1 MLKTVIYAR
10 YSSDKQNEQS
20 IEGQIHECE
29 QFAKTHD
36 MVIIKHYIDRALSG
50 KTDDRPS
57 FLQMI
62 KDSSSGLFDAIL
74 VYKTDRF
81 ARNRYDS
88 AVYKAKLKK
97 NGIKIFYAKENIPD
111 GPEGIIL
118 ESMLEGFAE
127 YYSAELSQKVKRGI
141 KENIR
146 KGLSFGGACPF
157 GYKIVNKKYVIDD
170 EQAPYVKKIFED
182 YAKGRRA
189 IDIFNE
195 LNTLPN
201 YAGKGRK
208 WNRSSLNRMLTNKK
222 YIGIYELEDVCVK
235 DAIPPIIDEALFNKV
250 QSRILFNRRHTTRA
264 KVNYLLSGK
273 LFCGLCEHS
282 MTGKTGTSK
291 TKVKYHYYVCSNRH
305 CKQKKYRKELLED
318 IIIQYTVKDIL
329 NPKHFKM
336 IAKKCLEI
344 QQADNKINDILL
356 MLKKQLTA
364 TKTKINN
371 IMNAIEAGIITTST
385 KDRLEQLE
393 QEKYKL
399 ELEISTQQLNSNR
412 LLSEKQ
418 IIYMLNVFYNKRV
431 DVSFYNQI
439 IDCFIYK
446 IYIYSD
452 KICIV
457 YNLNN
462 SDKDVTYSDINE
474 LYKSSH
480 LNSCGSPLGEE
491 NVKALRD
498 NLGWEEQEAFVI
510 PQDVYDNFAQKAKKG
525 QEVEDNWNKLFKAYC
540 EKYPEKKALWDK
552 YFAVIDDEKLLNCDE
567 FWSYEDKPQATRSL
581 SGNMI
586 NRLAKIM
593 PNFWGGSADLGPS
606 NKTVIKDGG
615 SFSKNNYLG
624 RNIHYGVREFAMAAI
639 ANGIT
644 LYGGTKTFVGTFFVF
659 SDYLKP
665 MARLAALMKIP
676 VTYVLT
682 HDSIGVGED
691 GPTHEP
697 IEQLAML
704 RAMPNINVFRPADAT
719 ETAAAWYS
727 AITSKNT
734 PTVLALS
741 RQNLPQIEGSSKE
754 ALKGGYIIAESIKAK
769 PDAIIIASGSEV
781 SLAVDAKKE
790 LMEKG
795 FDIRVVS
802 MPCMDIFEQQSDE
815 YKEKILPQTVEKR
828 LVVEAGSSIC
838 WGKYLGFKG
847 KSVTIDTFGASAP
860 ANVLFKKYGFTVE
873 NVVNKAL
880 SMLK

>member
-1 MLKTVIYAR
+1 MNIEQKSVNAIRVLAADTVQKANSGHPGMPLGSAAMAYELWANHLTHNPKNPKWVNRDRFILSAGHASR
-10 YSSDKQNEQS
+10 LLYSLLHLFGYGLTIEDMKNFRQDNSLTPGHPEYGHTVGVEATTGPLGAGMGMAVGMAMAQAHMAATFNTEDYNIIDHYTFVLGGDGCMEEGISSEAFSLAGTLGLSKLIVLYDSNNIT
-20 IEGQIHECE
+20 IEGNTDLAFTEDVNKRMEAFGFQTLTVEDGNNLEEISKAIEL
-29 QFAKTHD
+29 AK
-36 MVIIKHYIDRALSG
+36 AE
-50 KTDDRPS
+50 KTKPS
-57 FLQMI
+57 FI
-62 KDSSSGLFDAIL
+62 
-74 VYKTDRF
+74 
-81 ARNRYDS
+81 
-88 AVYKAKLKK
+88 
-97 NGIKIFYAKENIPD
+97 
-111 GPEGIIL
+111 
-118 ESMLEGFAE
+118 
-127 YYSAELSQKVKRGI
+127 
-141 KENIR
+141 
-146 KGLSFGGACPF
+146 
-157 GYKIVNKKYVIDD
+157 
-170 EQAPYVKKIFED
+170 
-182 YAKGRRA
+182 
-189 IDIFNE
+189 
-195 LNTLPN
+195 
-201 YAGKGRK
+201 
-208 WNRSSLNRMLTNKK
+208 
-222 YIGIYELEDVCVK
+222 
-235 DAIPPIIDEALFNKV
+235 
-250 QSRILFNRRHTTRA
+250 
-264 KVNYLLSGK
+264 
-273 LFCGLCEHS
+273 
-282 MTGKTGTSK
+282 
-291 TKVKYHYYVCSNRH
+291 
-305 CKQKKYRKELLED
+305 
-318 IIIQYTVKDIL
+318 TV
-329 NPKHFKM
+329 
-336 IAKKCLEI
+336 
-344 QQADNKINDILL
+344 
-356 MLKKQLTA
+356 
-364 TKTKINN
+364 KTKI
-371 IMNAIEAGIITTST
+371 AFGCPAKEG
-385 KDRLEQLE
+385 
-393 QEKYKL
+393 
-399 ELEISTQQLNSNR
+399 
-412 LLSEKQ
+412 SE
-418 IIYMLNVFYNKRV
+418 
-431 DVSFYNQI
+431 
-439 IDCFIYK
+439 
-446 IYIYSD
+446 
-452 KICIV
+452 
-457 YNLNN
+457 
-462 SDKDVTYSDINE
+462 
-474 LYKSSH
+474 SSH
-480 LNSCGSPLGEE
+480 GSPLGEE

-525 QEVEDNWNKLFKAYC
+525 QEAEDNWNKLFKAYC

-704 RAMPNINVFRPADAT
+704 RAMPNINVFRPADAI

>member
-1 MLKTVIYAR
+1 MNIEQKSVNAIRVLAADTVQKANSGHPGMPLGSAAMAYELWANHLTHNPKNPKWVNRDRFILSAGHASSLL
-10 YSSDKQNEQS
+10 YSLLHLFGYGLTIEDMKNFRQDNSLTPGHPEYGHTVGVEATTGPLGAGMGMAVGMAMAQAHMAATFNTEDYNIIDHYTFVLGGDGCMEEGISSEAFSLAGTLGLSKLIVLYDSNNIT
-20 IEGQIHECE
+20 IEGNTDLAFTEDVNKRMEAFGFHTLTVEDGNNLEEISKAIEL
-29 QFAKTHD
+29 AK
-36 MVIIKHYIDRALSG
+36 AE
-50 KTDDRPS
+50 KTKPS
-57 FLQMI
+57 FI
-62 KDSSSGLFDAIL
+62 
-74 VYKTDRF
+74 
-81 ARNRYDS
+81 
-88 AVYKAKLKK
+88 
-97 NGIKIFYAKENIPD
+97 
-111 GPEGIIL
+111 
-118 ESMLEGFAE
+118 
-127 YYSAELSQKVKRGI
+127 
-141 KENIR
+141 
-146 KGLSFGGACPF
+146 
-157 GYKIVNKKYVIDD
+157 
-170 EQAPYVKKIFED
+170 
-182 YAKGRRA
+182 
-189 IDIFNE
+189 
-195 LNTLPN
+195 
-201 YAGKGRK
+201 
-208 WNRSSLNRMLTNKK
+208 
-222 YIGIYELEDVCVK
+222 
-235 DAIPPIIDEALFNKV
+235 
-250 QSRILFNRRHTTRA
+250 
-264 KVNYLLSGK
+264 
-273 LFCGLCEHS
+273 
-282 MTGKTGTSK
+282 
-291 TKVKYHYYVCSNRH
+291 
-305 CKQKKYRKELLED
+305 
-318 IIIQYTVKDIL
+318 TV
-329 NPKHFKM
+329 
-336 IAKKCLEI
+336 
-344 QQADNKINDILL
+344 
-356 MLKKQLTA
+356 
-364 TKTKINN
+364 KTKI
-371 IMNAIEAGIITTST
+371 AFGCPT
-385 KDRLEQLE
+385 KEG
-393 QEKYKL
+393 
-399 ELEISTQQLNSNR
+399 
-412 LLSEKQ
+412 SE
-418 IIYMLNVFYNKRV
+418 
-431 DVSFYNQI
+431 
-439 IDCFIYK
+439 
-446 IYIYSD
+446 
-452 KICIV
+452 
-457 YNLNN
+457 
-462 SDKDVTYSDINE
+462 
-474 LYKSSH
+474 SSH
-480 LNSCGSPLGEE
+480 GSPLGEE

-525 QEVEDNWNKLFKAYC
+525 QEAEDNWNKLFKAYC
-540 EKYPEKKALWDK
+540 EKYPEKKELWDK

-593 PNFWGGSADLGPS
+593 PNLWGGSADLGPS

-754 ALKGGYIIAESIKAK
+754 TLKGGYIIAESIKAK

>member
-1 MLKTVIYAR
+1 MNIEQKSVNAIRVLAADTVQKANSGHPGMPLGSAAMAYELWANHLTHNPKNPKWVNRDRFILSAGHASSLL
-10 YSSDKQNEQS
+10 YSLLHLFGYGLTIEDMKNFRQDNSLTPGHPEYGHTVGVEATTGPLGAGMGMAVGMAMAQAHMAATFNTEDYNIIAHYTFVLGGDGCMEEGISSEAFSLAGTLGLSKLIVLYDSNNIT
-20 IEGQIHECE
+20 IEGNTDLAFTEDVNKRMEAFGFQTLTVEDGNNLEEISKAIEL
-29 QFAKTHD
+29 AK
-36 MVIIKHYIDRALSG
+36 AE
-50 KTDDRPS
+50 KTKPS
-57 FLQMI
+57 FI
-62 KDSSSGLFDAIL
+62 
-74 VYKTDRF
+74 
-81 ARNRYDS
+81 
-88 AVYKAKLKK
+88 
-97 NGIKIFYAKENIPD
+97 
-111 GPEGIIL
+111 
-118 ESMLEGFAE
+118 
-127 YYSAELSQKVKRGI
+127 
-141 KENIR
+141 
-146 KGLSFGGACPF
+146 
-157 GYKIVNKKYVIDD
+157 
-170 EQAPYVKKIFED
+170 
-182 YAKGRRA
+182 
-189 IDIFNE
+189 
-195 LNTLPN
+195 
-201 YAGKGRK
+201 
-208 WNRSSLNRMLTNKK
+208 
-222 YIGIYELEDVCVK
+222 
-235 DAIPPIIDEALFNKV
+235 
-250 QSRILFNRRHTTRA
+250 
-264 KVNYLLSGK
+264 
-273 LFCGLCEHS
+273 
-282 MTGKTGTSK
+282 
-291 TKVKYHYYVCSNRH
+291 
-305 CKQKKYRKELLED
+305 
-318 IIIQYTVKDIL
+318 TV
-329 NPKHFKM
+329 
-336 IAKKCLEI
+336 
-344 QQADNKINDILL
+344 
-356 MLKKQLTA
+356 
-364 TKTKINN
+364 KTKI
-371 IMNAIEAGIITTST
+371 AFGCPAKEG
-385 KDRLEQLE
+385 
-393 QEKYKL
+393 
-399 ELEISTQQLNSNR
+399 
-412 LLSEKQ
+412 SE
-418 IIYMLNVFYNKRV
+418 
-431 DVSFYNQI
+431 
-439 IDCFIYK
+439 
-446 IYIYSD
+446 
-452 KICIV
+452 
-457 YNLNN
+457 
-462 SDKDVTYSDINE
+462 
-474 LYKSSH
+474 SSH
-480 LNSCGSPLGEE
+480 GSPLGEE

-525 QEVEDNWNKLFKAYC
+525 QEAEDNWNKLFKAYC

>member
-1 MLKTVIYAR
+1 MTDINNLSVNAIRVLAADEVQKANSGHPGLPLGCAPVAYELWGKHMNHNPKNPKWVNRDRFILSGGHGSSMLYALLHLFGYGLTVEDLKNFRQDGSLTPGHPEYGHTVGVEATTGPLGAGMGMAVGMAMAEAHLAATFNKPEFPVVDHYTYVLGGDGCMMEGISSEAFSLAGTLGLSKLIVIYD
-10 YSSDKQNEQS
+10 SNKIS
-20 IEGQIHECE
+20 IEGSTDIAFTENVQKRMEAFGFQTLTVEDGNNLEEISKAIEL
-29 QFAKTHD
+29 AK
-36 MVIIKHYIDRALSG
+36 SE
-50 KTDDRPS
+50 KTKPS
-57 FLQMI
+57 FI
-62 KDSSSGLFDAIL
+62 
-74 VYKTDRF
+74 
-81 ARNRYDS
+81 
-88 AVYKAKLKK
+88 
-97 NGIKIFYAKENIPD
+97 
-111 GPEGIIL
+111 
-118 ESMLEGFAE
+118 
-127 YYSAELSQKVKRGI
+127 
-141 KENIR
+141 
-146 KGLSFGGACPF
+146 
-157 GYKIVNKKYVIDD
+157 
-170 EQAPYVKKIFED
+170 
-182 YAKGRRA
+182 
-189 IDIFNE
+189 
-195 LNTLPN
+195 
-201 YAGKGRK
+201 
-208 WNRSSLNRMLTNKK
+208 
-222 YIGIYELEDVCVK
+222 
-235 DAIPPIIDEALFNKV
+235 
-250 QSRILFNRRHTTRA
+250 
-264 KVNYLLSGK
+264 
-273 LFCGLCEHS
+273 
-282 MTGKTGTSK
+282 
-291 TKVKYHYYVCSNRH
+291 
-305 CKQKKYRKELLED
+305 
-318 IIIQYTVKDIL
+318 TV
-329 NPKHFKM
+329 
-336 IAKKCLEI
+336 
-344 QQADNKINDILL
+344 
-356 MLKKQLTA
+356 
-364 TKTKINN
+364 KTKI
-371 IMNAIEAGIITTST
+371 AFGCPAKEG
-385 KDRLEQLE
+385 
-393 QEKYKL
+393 
-399 ELEISTQQLNSNR
+399 
-412 LLSEKQ
+412 SE
-418 IIYMLNVFYNKRV
+418 
-431 DVSFYNQI
+431 
-439 IDCFIYK
+439 
-446 IYIYSD
+446 
-452 KICIV
+452 
-457 YNLNN
+457 
-462 SDKDVTYSDINE
+462 
-474 LYKSSH
+474 SSH
-480 LNSCGSPLGEE
+480 GSPLGEE

-525 QEVEDNWNKLFKAYC
+525 QEAEDNWNKLFKAYC

-704 RAMPNINVFRPADAT
+704 RAMPNINVFRPADAI

>member
-1 MLKTVIYAR
+1 MNIEQKSVNAIRVLAADTVQKANSGHPGMPLGSAAMAYELWANHLTHNPKNPKWVNRDRFILSAGHASSLL
-10 YSSDKQNEQS
+10 YSLLHLFGYGLTIEDMKNFRQDNSLTPGHPEYGHTVGVEATTGPLGAGMGMAVGMAMAQAHMAATFNTEDYNLIDHYTFVLGGDGCMEEGISSEAFSLAGTLSLSKLIVLYDSNNIT
-20 IEGQIHECE
+20 IEGNTDLAFTEDVNKRMEAFGFQTLTVEDGNNLEEISKAIEL
-29 QFAKTHD
+29 AK
-36 MVIIKHYIDRALSG
+36 AE
-50 KTDDRPS
+50 KTKPS
-57 FLQMI
+57 FI
-62 KDSSSGLFDAIL
+62 
-74 VYKTDRF
+74 
-81 ARNRYDS
+81 
-88 AVYKAKLKK
+88 
-97 NGIKIFYAKENIPD
+97 
-111 GPEGIIL
+111 
-118 ESMLEGFAE
+118 
-127 YYSAELSQKVKRGI
+127 
-141 KENIR
+141 
-146 KGLSFGGACPF
+146 
-157 GYKIVNKKYVIDD
+157 
-170 EQAPYVKKIFED
+170 
-182 YAKGRRA
+182 
-189 IDIFNE
+189 
-195 LNTLPN
+195 
-201 YAGKGRK
+201 
-208 WNRSSLNRMLTNKK
+208 
-222 YIGIYELEDVCVK
+222 
-235 DAIPPIIDEALFNKV
+235 
-250 QSRILFNRRHTTRA
+250 
-264 KVNYLLSGK
+264 
-273 LFCGLCEHS
+273 
-282 MTGKTGTSK
+282 
-291 TKVKYHYYVCSNRH
+291 
-305 CKQKKYRKELLED
+305 
-318 IIIQYTVKDIL
+318 TV
-329 NPKHFKM
+329 
-336 IAKKCLEI
+336 
-344 QQADNKINDILL
+344 
-356 MLKKQLTA
+356 
-364 TKTKINN
+364 KTKI
-371 IMNAIEAGIITTST
+371 AFGCPAKEG
-385 KDRLEQLE
+385 
-393 QEKYKL
+393 
-399 ELEISTQQLNSNR
+399 
-412 LLSEKQ
+412 SE
-418 IIYMLNVFYNKRV
+418 
-431 DVSFYNQI
+431 
-439 IDCFIYK
+439 
-446 IYIYSD
+446 
-452 KICIV
+452 
-457 YNLNN
+457 
-462 SDKDVTYSDINE
+462 
-474 LYKSSH
+474 SSH
-480 LNSCGSPLGEE
+480 GSPLGEE

-525 QEVEDNWNKLFKAYC
+525 QEAEDNWNKLFKAYC

>member
-1 MLKTVIYAR
+1 MNIEQKSVNAIRVLAADTVQKANSGHPGMPLGSAAMAYELWANHLTHNPKNPKWVNRDRFILSAGHASSLL
-10 YSSDKQNEQS
+10 YSLLYLFGYGLTIEDMKNFRQDNSLTPGHPEYGHTVGVEATTGPLGAGMGMAVGMAMAQAHMAATFNTEDYNVIDHYTFVLGGDGCMEEGISSEAFSLAGTLGLSKLIVLYDSNNIT
-20 IEGQIHECE
+20 IEGNTDLAFTEDVNKRMEAFGFQTLTVEDGNNLEEISKAIEL
-29 QFAKTHD
+29 AK
-36 MVIIKHYIDRALSG
+36 AE
-50 KTDDRPS
+50 KTKPS
-57 FLQMI
+57 FI
-62 KDSSSGLFDAIL
+62 
-74 VYKTDRF
+74 
-81 ARNRYDS
+81 
-88 AVYKAKLKK
+88 
-97 NGIKIFYAKENIPD
+97 
-111 GPEGIIL
+111 
-118 ESMLEGFAE
+118 
-127 YYSAELSQKVKRGI
+127 
-141 KENIR
+141 
-146 KGLSFGGACPF
+146 
-157 GYKIVNKKYVIDD
+157 
-170 EQAPYVKKIFED
+170 
-182 YAKGRRA
+182 
-189 IDIFNE
+189 
-195 LNTLPN
+195 
-201 YAGKGRK
+201 
-208 WNRSSLNRMLTNKK
+208 
-222 YIGIYELEDVCVK
+222 
-235 DAIPPIIDEALFNKV
+235 
-250 QSRILFNRRHTTRA
+250 
-264 KVNYLLSGK
+264 
-273 LFCGLCEHS
+273 
-282 MTGKTGTSK
+282 
-291 TKVKYHYYVCSNRH
+291 
-305 CKQKKYRKELLED
+305 
-318 IIIQYTVKDIL
+318 TV
-329 NPKHFKM
+329 
-336 IAKKCLEI
+336 
-344 QQADNKINDILL
+344 
-356 MLKKQLTA
+356 
-364 TKTKINN
+364 KTKI
-371 IMNAIEAGIITTST
+371 AFGCPAKEG
-385 KDRLEQLE
+385 
-393 QEKYKL
+393 
-399 ELEISTQQLNSNR
+399 
-412 LLSEKQ
+412 SE
-418 IIYMLNVFYNKRV
+418 
-431 DVSFYNQI
+431 
-439 IDCFIYK
+439 
-446 IYIYSD
+446 
-452 KICIV
+452 
-457 YNLNN
+457 
-462 SDKDVTYSDINE
+462 
-474 LYKSSH
+474 SSH
-480 LNSCGSPLGEE
+480 GSPLGEE

-525 QEVEDNWNKLFKAYC
+525 QEAEDNWNKLFKAYC
-540 EKYPEKKALWDK
+540 EKYPEKKELWDK

>member
-1 MLKTVIYAR
+1 MNIEQKSVNAIRVLAADTVQKANSGHPGMPLGSAAMAYELWANHLTHNPKNPKWVNRDRFILSAGHASSLL
-10 YSSDKQNEQS
+10 YSLLHLFGYGLTIEDMKNFRQDNSLTPGHPEYGHTVGVEATTGPLGAGMGMAVGMAMAQAHMAATFNTEDYNVIDHYTFVLGGDGCMEEGISSEAFSLAGTLGLSKLIVLYDSNNIT
-20 IEGQIHECE
+20 IEGNTDLAFTEDVNKRMEAFGFQTLTVEDGNNLEEISKAIEL
-29 QFAKTHD
+29 AK
-36 MVIIKHYIDRALSG
+36 AE
-50 KTDDRPS
+50 KTKPS
-57 FLQMI
+57 FI
-62 KDSSSGLFDAIL
+62 
-74 VYKTDRF
+74 
-81 ARNRYDS
+81 
-88 AVYKAKLKK
+88 
-97 NGIKIFYAKENIPD
+97 
-111 GPEGIIL
+111 
-118 ESMLEGFAE
+118 
-127 YYSAELSQKVKRGI
+127 
-141 KENIR
+141 
-146 KGLSFGGACPF
+146 
-157 GYKIVNKKYVIDD
+157 
-170 EQAPYVKKIFED
+170 
-182 YAKGRRA
+182 
-189 IDIFNE
+189 
-195 LNTLPN
+195 
-201 YAGKGRK
+201 
-208 WNRSSLNRMLTNKK
+208 
-222 YIGIYELEDVCVK
+222 
-235 DAIPPIIDEALFNKV
+235 
-250 QSRILFNRRHTTRA
+250 
-264 KVNYLLSGK
+264 
-273 LFCGLCEHS
+273 
-282 MTGKTGTSK
+282 
-291 TKVKYHYYVCSNRH
+291 
-305 CKQKKYRKELLED
+305 
-318 IIIQYTVKDIL
+318 TV
-329 NPKHFKM
+329 
-336 IAKKCLEI
+336 
-344 QQADNKINDILL
+344 
-356 MLKKQLTA
+356 
-364 TKTKINN
+364 KTKI
-371 IMNAIEAGIITTST
+371 AFGCPAKEG
-385 KDRLEQLE
+385 
-393 QEKYKL
+393 
-399 ELEISTQQLNSNR
+399 
-412 LLSEKQ
+412 SE
-418 IIYMLNVFYNKRV
+418 
-431 DVSFYNQI
+431 
-439 IDCFIYK
+439 
-446 IYIYSD
+446 
-452 KICIV
+452 
-457 YNLNN
+457 
-462 SDKDVTYSDINE
+462 
-474 LYKSSH
+474 SSH
-480 LNSCGSPLGEE
+480 GSPLGEE

-525 QEVEDNWNKLFKAYC
+525 QEAEDNWNKLFKAYC
-540 EKYPEKKALWDK
+540 EKYPEKKELWDK

-567 FWSYEDKPQATRSL
+567 LWSYEDKPQATRSL

-795 FDIRVVS
+795 FDVRVVS

>member
-1 MLKTVIYAR
+1 MNIEQKSVNAIRVLAADTVQKANSGHPGMPLGSAAMAYELWANHLTHNPKNPKWVNRDRFILSAGHASSLL
-10 YSSDKQNEQS
+10 YSLLHLFGYGLTIEDMKNFRQDNSLTPGHPEYGHTVGVEATTGPLGAGMGMAVGMAMAQAHMAATFNTEDYNIIDHYTFVLGGDGCMEEGISSEAFSLAGTLGLSKLIVLYDSNNIT
-20 IEGQIHECE
+20 IEGNTDLAFTEDVNKRMEAFGFQTLTVEDGNNLEKISKAIEL
-29 QFAKTHD
+29 AK
-36 MVIIKHYIDRALSG
+36 SE
-50 KTDDRPS
+50 KTKPS
-57 FLQMI
+57 FI
-62 KDSSSGLFDAIL
+62 
-74 VYKTDRF
+74 
-81 ARNRYDS
+81 
-88 AVYKAKLKK
+88 
-97 NGIKIFYAKENIPD
+97 
-111 GPEGIIL
+111 
-118 ESMLEGFAE
+118 
-127 YYSAELSQKVKRGI
+127 
-141 KENIR
+141 
-146 KGLSFGGACPF
+146 
-157 GYKIVNKKYVIDD
+157 
-170 EQAPYVKKIFED
+170 
-182 YAKGRRA
+182 
-189 IDIFNE
+189 
-195 LNTLPN
+195 
-201 YAGKGRK
+201 
-208 WNRSSLNRMLTNKK
+208 
-222 YIGIYELEDVCVK
+222 
-235 DAIPPIIDEALFNKV
+235 
-250 QSRILFNRRHTTRA
+250 
-264 KVNYLLSGK
+264 
-273 LFCGLCEHS
+273 
-282 MTGKTGTSK
+282 
-291 TKVKYHYYVCSNRH
+291 
-305 CKQKKYRKELLED
+305 
-318 IIIQYTVKDIL
+318 TV
-329 NPKHFKM
+329 
-336 IAKKCLEI
+336 
-344 QQADNKINDILL
+344 
-356 MLKKQLTA
+356 
-364 TKTKINN
+364 KTKI
-371 IMNAIEAGIITTST
+371 AFGCPAKEG
-385 KDRLEQLE
+385 
-393 QEKYKL
+393 
-399 ELEISTQQLNSNR
+399 
-412 LLSEKQ
+412 SE
-418 IIYMLNVFYNKRV
+418 
-431 DVSFYNQI
+431 
-439 IDCFIYK
+439 
-446 IYIYSD
+446 
-452 KICIV
+452 
-457 YNLNN
+457 
-462 SDKDVTYSDINE
+462 
-474 LYKSSH
+474 SSH
-480 LNSCGSPLGEE
+480 GSPLGEE

-525 QEVEDNWNKLFKAYC
+525 QEAENNWNKLFKAYC
-540 EKYPEKKALWDK
+540 EKYPEKKELWDK

-815 YKEKILPQTVEKR
+815 YKEKILSQTVEKR

>member
-1 MLKTVIYAR
+1 MNIEQKSVNAIRVLAADTVQKANSGHPGMPLGSAAMAYELWANHLTHNPKNPKWVNRDRFILSAGHASSLL
-10 YSSDKQNEQS
+10 YSLLHLFGYGLTIEDMKNFRQDNSLTPGHPEYGHTVGVEATTGPLGAGMGMAVGMAMAQAHMAATFNTEDYNVIDHYTFVLGGDGCMEEGISSEAFSLAGTLGLSKLIVLYDSNNIT
-20 IEGQIHECE
+20 IEGNTDLAFTEDVNKRMEAFGFQTLTVEDGNNLEEISKAIEL
-29 QFAKTHD
+29 AK
-36 MVIIKHYIDRALSG
+36 AE
-50 KTDDRPS
+50 KTKPS
-57 FLQMI
+57 FI
-62 KDSSSGLFDAIL
+62 
-74 VYKTDRF
+74 
-81 ARNRYDS
+81 
-88 AVYKAKLKK
+88 
-97 NGIKIFYAKENIPD
+97 
-111 GPEGIIL
+111 
-118 ESMLEGFAE
+118 
-127 YYSAELSQKVKRGI
+127 
-141 KENIR
+141 
-146 KGLSFGGACPF
+146 
-157 GYKIVNKKYVIDD
+157 
-170 EQAPYVKKIFED
+170 
-182 YAKGRRA
+182 
-189 IDIFNE
+189 
-195 LNTLPN
+195 
-201 YAGKGRK
+201 
-208 WNRSSLNRMLTNKK
+208 
-222 YIGIYELEDVCVK
+222 
-235 DAIPPIIDEALFNKV
+235 
-250 QSRILFNRRHTTRA
+250 
-264 KVNYLLSGK
+264 
-273 LFCGLCEHS
+273 
-282 MTGKTGTSK
+282 
-291 TKVKYHYYVCSNRH
+291 
-305 CKQKKYRKELLED
+305 
-318 IIIQYTVKDIL
+318 TV
-329 NPKHFKM
+329 
-336 IAKKCLEI
+336 
-344 QQADNKINDILL
+344 
-356 MLKKQLTA
+356 
-364 TKTKINN
+364 KTKI
-371 IMNAIEAGIITTST
+371 AFGCPAKEG
-385 KDRLEQLE
+385 
-393 QEKYKL
+393 
-399 ELEISTQQLNSNR
+399 
-412 LLSEKQ
+412 SE
-418 IIYMLNVFYNKRV
+418 
-431 DVSFYNQI
+431 
-439 IDCFIYK
+439 
-446 IYIYSD
+446 
-452 KICIV
+452 
-457 YNLNN
+457 
-462 SDKDVTYSDINE
+462 
-474 LYKSSH
+474 SSH
-480 LNSCGSPLGEE
+480 GSPLGEE

-525 QEVEDNWNKLFKAYC
+525 QEAEDNWNKLFKAYC
-540 EKYPEKKALWDK
+540 EKYPEKKELWDK

-734 PTVLALS
+734 PIVLALS

>member
-1 MLKTVIYAR
+1 MNIEQKSVNAIRVLAADTVQKANSGHPGMPLGSAAMAYELWANHLTHNPKNPKWVNRDRFILSAGHASSLL
-10 YSSDKQNEQS
+10 YSLLHLFGYGLTIEDMKNFRQDNSLTPGHPEYGHTVGVEATTGPLGAGMGMAVGMAMAQAHMAATFNTEDYNVIDHYTFVLGGDGCMEEGISSEAFSLAGTLGLSKLIVLYDSNNIT
-20 IEGQIHECE
+20 IEGNTDLAFTEDVNKRMEAFGFQTLTVEDGNNLEEISKAIEL
-29 QFAKTHD
+29 AK
-36 MVIIKHYIDRALSG
+36 AE
-50 KTDDRPS
+50 KTKPS
-57 FLQMI
+57 FI
-62 KDSSSGLFDAIL
+62 
-74 VYKTDRF
+74 
-81 ARNRYDS
+81 
-88 AVYKAKLKK
+88 
-97 NGIKIFYAKENIPD
+97 
-111 GPEGIIL
+111 
-118 ESMLEGFAE
+118 
-127 YYSAELSQKVKRGI
+127 
-141 KENIR
+141 
-146 KGLSFGGACPF
+146 
-157 GYKIVNKKYVIDD
+157 
-170 EQAPYVKKIFED
+170 
-182 YAKGRRA
+182 
-189 IDIFNE
+189 
-195 LNTLPN
+195 
-201 YAGKGRK
+201 
-208 WNRSSLNRMLTNKK
+208 
-222 YIGIYELEDVCVK
+222 
-235 DAIPPIIDEALFNKV
+235 
-250 QSRILFNRRHTTRA
+250 
-264 KVNYLLSGK
+264 
-273 LFCGLCEHS
+273 
-282 MTGKTGTSK
+282 
-291 TKVKYHYYVCSNRH
+291 
-305 CKQKKYRKELLED
+305 
-318 IIIQYTVKDIL
+318 TV
-329 NPKHFKM
+329 
-336 IAKKCLEI
+336 
-344 QQADNKINDILL
+344 
-356 MLKKQLTA
+356 
-364 TKTKINN
+364 KTKI
-371 IMNAIEAGIITTST
+371 AFGCPAKEG
-385 KDRLEQLE
+385 
-393 QEKYKL
+393 
-399 ELEISTQQLNSNR
+399 
-412 LLSEKQ
+412 SE
-418 IIYMLNVFYNKRV
+418 
-431 DVSFYNQI
+431 
-439 IDCFIYK
+439 
-446 IYIYSD
+446 
-452 KICIV
+452 
-457 YNLNN
+457 
-462 SDKDVTYSDINE
+462 
-474 LYKSSH
+474 SSH
-480 LNSCGSPLGEE
+480 GSPLGEE

>member
-1 MLKTVIYAR
+1 MNIEQKSVNAIRVLAADTVQKANSGHPGMPLGSAAMAYELWANHLTHNPKNPKWVNRDRFILSAGHASSLL
-10 YSSDKQNEQS
+10 YSLLHLFGYGLTIEDMKNFRQDNSLTPGHPEYGHTVGVEATTGPLGAGMGMAVGMAMAQAHMAATFNTEDYNVIDHYTFVLGGDGCMEEGISSEAFSLAGTLGLSKLIVLYDSNNIT
-20 IEGQIHECE
+20 IEGNTDLAFTEDVNKRMEAFGFQTLTVEDGNNLEEISKAIEL
-29 QFAKTHD
+29 AK
-36 MVIIKHYIDRALSG
+36 SE
-50 KTDDRPS
+50 KTKPS
-57 FLQMI
+57 FI
-62 KDSSSGLFDAIL
+62 
-74 VYKTDRF
+74 
-81 ARNRYDS
+81 
-88 AVYKAKLKK
+88 
-97 NGIKIFYAKENIPD
+97 
-111 GPEGIIL
+111 
-118 ESMLEGFAE
+118 
-127 YYSAELSQKVKRGI
+127 
-141 KENIR
+141 
-146 KGLSFGGACPF
+146 
-157 GYKIVNKKYVIDD
+157 
-170 EQAPYVKKIFED
+170 
-182 YAKGRRA
+182 
-189 IDIFNE
+189 
-195 LNTLPN
+195 
-201 YAGKGRK
+201 
-208 WNRSSLNRMLTNKK
+208 
-222 YIGIYELEDVCVK
+222 
-235 DAIPPIIDEALFNKV
+235 
-250 QSRILFNRRHTTRA
+250 
-264 KVNYLLSGK
+264 
-273 LFCGLCEHS
+273 
-282 MTGKTGTSK
+282 
-291 TKVKYHYYVCSNRH
+291 
-305 CKQKKYRKELLED
+305 
-318 IIIQYTVKDIL
+318 TV
-329 NPKHFKM
+329 
-336 IAKKCLEI
+336 
-344 QQADNKINDILL
+344 
-356 MLKKQLTA
+356 
-364 TKTKINN
+364 KTKI
-371 IMNAIEAGIITTST
+371 AFGCPAKEG
-385 KDRLEQLE
+385 
-393 QEKYKL
+393 
-399 ELEISTQQLNSNR
+399 
-412 LLSEKQ
+412 SE
-418 IIYMLNVFYNKRV
+418 
-431 DVSFYNQI
+431 
-439 IDCFIYK
+439 
-446 IYIYSD
+446 
-452 KICIV
+452 
-457 YNLNN
+457 
-462 SDKDVTYSDINE
+462 
-474 LYKSSH
+474 SSH
-480 LNSCGSPLGEE
+480 GSPLGEE

-525 QEVEDNWNKLFKAYC
+525 QEAEDNWNKLFKAYC
-540 EKYPEKKALWDK
+540 EKYPEKKELWDK

-586 NRLAKIM
+586 NFLAKIM

>member
-1 MLKTVIYAR
+1 MNIEQKSVNAIRVLAADTVQKANSGHPGMPLGSAAMAYELWANHLTHNPKNPKWVNRDRFILSAGHASSLL
-10 YSSDKQNEQS
+10 YSLLHLFGYGLTIEDMKNFRQDNSLTPGHPEYGHTVGVEATTGPLGAGMGMAVGMAMAQAHMAATFNTEDYNIIDHYTFVLGGDGCMEEGISSEAFSLAGTLGLSKLIVLYDSNNIT
-20 IEGQIHECE
+20 IEGNTDLAFTEDVNKRMEAFGFQTLTVEDGNNLEEISKAIEM
-29 QFAKTHD
+29 AK
-36 MVIIKHYIDRALSG
+36 AE
-50 KTDDRPS
+50 KTKPS
-57 FLQMI
+57 FI
-62 KDSSSGLFDAIL
+62 
-74 VYKTDRF
+74 
-81 ARNRYDS
+81 
-88 AVYKAKLKK
+88 
-97 NGIKIFYAKENIPD
+97 
-111 GPEGIIL
+111 
-118 ESMLEGFAE
+118 
-127 YYSAELSQKVKRGI
+127 
-141 KENIR
+141 
-146 KGLSFGGACPF
+146 
-157 GYKIVNKKYVIDD
+157 
-170 EQAPYVKKIFED
+170 
-182 YAKGRRA
+182 
-189 IDIFNE
+189 
-195 LNTLPN
+195 
-201 YAGKGRK
+201 
-208 WNRSSLNRMLTNKK
+208 
-222 YIGIYELEDVCVK
+222 
-235 DAIPPIIDEALFNKV
+235 
-250 QSRILFNRRHTTRA
+250 
-264 KVNYLLSGK
+264 
-273 LFCGLCEHS
+273 
-282 MTGKTGTSK
+282 
-291 TKVKYHYYVCSNRH
+291 
-305 CKQKKYRKELLED
+305 
-318 IIIQYTVKDIL
+318 TV
-329 NPKHFKM
+329 
-336 IAKKCLEI
+336 
-344 QQADNKINDILL
+344 
-356 MLKKQLTA
+356 
-364 TKTKINN
+364 KTKI
-371 IMNAIEAGIITTST
+371 AFGCPAKEG
-385 KDRLEQLE
+385 
-393 QEKYKL
+393 
-399 ELEISTQQLNSNR
+399 
-412 LLSEKQ
+412 SE
-418 IIYMLNVFYNKRV
+418 
-431 DVSFYNQI
+431 
-439 IDCFIYK
+439 
-446 IYIYSD
+446 
-452 KICIV
+452 
-457 YNLNN
+457 
-462 SDKDVTYSDINE
+462 
-474 LYKSSH
+474 SSH
-480 LNSCGSPLGEE
+480 GSPLGEE

-525 QEVEDNWNKLFKAYC
+525 QEAEDNWNKLFKAYC
-540 EKYPEKKALWDK
+540 EKYPEKKELWDK

-781 SLAVDAKKE
+781 SLAVEAKKE

>member
-1 MLKTVIYAR
+1 MNIEQKSVNAIRVLAADTVQKANSGHPGMPLGSAAMAYELWANHLTHNPKNPKWVNRDRFILSAGHASSLL
-10 YSSDKQNEQS
+10 YSLLHLFGYGLTIEDMKNFRQDNSLTPGHPEYGHTVGVEATTGPLGAGMGMAVGMAMAQAHMAATFNTEDYNIIDHYTFVLGGDGCMEEGISSEAFSLAGTLGLSKLIVLYDSNNIT
-20 IEGQIHECE
+20 IEGNTDLAFTEDVNKRMEAFGFQTLTVEDGNNLEEISKAIEL
-29 QFAKTHD
+29 AK
-36 MVIIKHYIDRALSG
+36 AE
-50 KTDDRPS
+50 KTKPS
-57 FLQMI
+57 FI
-62 KDSSSGLFDAIL
+62 
-74 VYKTDRF
+74 
-81 ARNRYDS
+81 
-88 AVYKAKLKK
+88 
-97 NGIKIFYAKENIPD
+97 
-111 GPEGIIL
+111 
-118 ESMLEGFAE
+118 
-127 YYSAELSQKVKRGI
+127 
-141 KENIR
+141 
-146 KGLSFGGACPF
+146 
-157 GYKIVNKKYVIDD
+157 
-170 EQAPYVKKIFED
+170 
-182 YAKGRRA
+182 
-189 IDIFNE
+189 
-195 LNTLPN
+195 
-201 YAGKGRK
+201 
-208 WNRSSLNRMLTNKK
+208 
-222 YIGIYELEDVCVK
+222 
-235 DAIPPIIDEALFNKV
+235 
-250 QSRILFNRRHTTRA
+250 
-264 KVNYLLSGK
+264 
-273 LFCGLCEHS
+273 
-282 MTGKTGTSK
+282 
-291 TKVKYHYYVCSNRH
+291 
-305 CKQKKYRKELLED
+305 
-318 IIIQYTVKDIL
+318 TV
-329 NPKHFKM
+329 
-336 IAKKCLEI
+336 
-344 QQADNKINDILL
+344 
-356 MLKKQLTA
+356 
-364 TKTKINN
+364 KTKI
-371 IMNAIEAGIITTST
+371 AFGCPAKEG
-385 KDRLEQLE
+385 
-393 QEKYKL
+393 
-399 ELEISTQQLNSNR
+399 
-412 LLSEKQ
+412 SE
-418 IIYMLNVFYNKRV
+418 
-431 DVSFYNQI
+431 
-439 IDCFIYK
+439 
-446 IYIYSD
+446 
-452 KICIV
+452 
-457 YNLNN
+457 
-462 SDKDVTYSDINE
+462 
-474 LYKSSH
+474 SSH
-480 LNSCGSPLGEE
+480 GSPLGEE

-525 QEVEDNWNKLFKAYC
+525 QEAEDNWNKLFKAYC

-754 ALKGGYIIAESIKAK
+754 TLKGGYIIAESIKAK

-781 SLAVDAKKE
+781 SLAVEAKKE

-802 MPCMDIFEQQSDE
+802 MPCMDIFEQQSEE

>member
-1 MLKTVIYAR
+1 MNIEQKSVNAIRVLAADTVQKANSGHPGMPLGSAAMAYELWANHLTHNPKNPKWVNRDRFILSAGHASSLL
-10 YSSDKQNEQS
+10 YSLLHLFGYGLTIEDMKNFRQDNSLTPGHPEYGHTVGVEATTGPLGAGMGMAVGMAMAQAHMAATFNTEDYNIIDHYTFVLGGDGCMEEGISSEAFSLAGTLGLSKLIVLYDSNNIT
-20 IEGQIHECE
+20 IEGNTDLAFTEDVNKRMEAFGFQTLTVEDGNNLEEISKAIEL
-29 QFAKTHD
+29 AK
-36 MVIIKHYIDRALSG
+36 SE
-50 KTDDRPS
+50 KTKPS
-57 FLQMI
+57 FI
-62 KDSSSGLFDAIL
+62 
-74 VYKTDRF
+74 
-81 ARNRYDS
+81 
-88 AVYKAKLKK
+88 
-97 NGIKIFYAKENIPD
+97 
-111 GPEGIIL
+111 
-118 ESMLEGFAE
+118 
-127 YYSAELSQKVKRGI
+127 
-141 KENIR
+141 
-146 KGLSFGGACPF
+146 
-157 GYKIVNKKYVIDD
+157 
-170 EQAPYVKKIFED
+170 
-182 YAKGRRA
+182 
-189 IDIFNE
+189 
-195 LNTLPN
+195 
-201 YAGKGRK
+201 
-208 WNRSSLNRMLTNKK
+208 
-222 YIGIYELEDVCVK
+222 
-235 DAIPPIIDEALFNKV
+235 
-250 QSRILFNRRHTTRA
+250 
-264 KVNYLLSGK
+264 
-273 LFCGLCEHS
+273 
-282 MTGKTGTSK
+282 
-291 TKVKYHYYVCSNRH
+291 
-305 CKQKKYRKELLED
+305 
-318 IIIQYTVKDIL
+318 TV
-329 NPKHFKM
+329 
-336 IAKKCLEI
+336 
-344 QQADNKINDILL
+344 
-356 MLKKQLTA
+356 
-364 TKTKINN
+364 KTKI
-371 IMNAIEAGIITTST
+371 AFGCPAKEG
-385 KDRLEQLE
+385 
-393 QEKYKL
+393 
-399 ELEISTQQLNSNR
+399 
-412 LLSEKQ
+412 SE
-418 IIYMLNVFYNKRV
+418 
-431 DVSFYNQI
+431 
-439 IDCFIYK
+439 
-446 IYIYSD
+446 
-452 KICIV
+452 
-457 YNLNN
+457 
-462 SDKDVTYSDINE
+462 
-474 LYKSSH
+474 SSH
-480 LNSCGSPLGEE
+480 GSPLGEE

-498 NLGWEEQEAFVI
+498 NLGWEEQEAYVI

-525 QEVEDNWNKLFKAYC
+525 QEAEDNWNKLFKAYC

-781 SLAVDAKKE
+781 SLAVEAKKE

-802 MPCMDIFEQQSDE
+802 MLCMDIFEQQSDE

>member
-1 MLKTVIYAR
+1 MNIEQKSVNAIRVLAADTVQKANSGHPGMPLGSAAMAYELWANHLTHNPKNPKWVNRDRFILSAGHASSLL
-10 YSSDKQNEQS
+10 YSLLHLFGYGLTIEDMKNFRQDNSLTPGHPEYGHTVGVEATTGPLGAGMGMAVGMAMAQAHMAATFNTEDYNIIDHYTFVLGGDGCMEEGISSEAFSLAGTLGLSKLIVLYDSNNIT
-20 IEGQIHECE
+20 IEGNTDLAFTEDVNKRMEAIGFQTLTVEDGNNLEEISKAIEL
-29 QFAKTHD
+29 AK
-36 MVIIKHYIDRALSG
+36 AE
-50 KTDDRPS
+50 KTKPS
-57 FLQMI
+57 FI
-62 KDSSSGLFDAIL
+62 
-74 VYKTDRF
+74 
-81 ARNRYDS
+81 
-88 AVYKAKLKK
+88 
-97 NGIKIFYAKENIPD
+97 
-111 GPEGIIL
+111 
-118 ESMLEGFAE
+118 
-127 YYSAELSQKVKRGI
+127 
-141 KENIR
+141 
-146 KGLSFGGACPF
+146 
-157 GYKIVNKKYVIDD
+157 
-170 EQAPYVKKIFED
+170 
-182 YAKGRRA
+182 
-189 IDIFNE
+189 
-195 LNTLPN
+195 
-201 YAGKGRK
+201 
-208 WNRSSLNRMLTNKK
+208 
-222 YIGIYELEDVCVK
+222 
-235 DAIPPIIDEALFNKV
+235 
-250 QSRILFNRRHTTRA
+250 
-264 KVNYLLSGK
+264 
-273 LFCGLCEHS
+273 
-282 MTGKTGTSK
+282 
-291 TKVKYHYYVCSNRH
+291 
-305 CKQKKYRKELLED
+305 
-318 IIIQYTVKDIL
+318 TV
-329 NPKHFKM
+329 
-336 IAKKCLEI
+336 
-344 QQADNKINDILL
+344 
-356 MLKKQLTA
+356 
-364 TKTKINN
+364 KTKI
-371 IMNAIEAGIITTST
+371 AFGCPAKEG
-385 KDRLEQLE
+385 
-393 QEKYKL
+393 
-399 ELEISTQQLNSNR
+399 
-412 LLSEKQ
+412 SE
-418 IIYMLNVFYNKRV
+418 
-431 DVSFYNQI
+431 
-439 IDCFIYK
+439 
-446 IYIYSD
+446 
-452 KICIV
+452 
-457 YNLNN
+457 
-462 SDKDVTYSDINE
+462 
-474 LYKSSH
+474 SSH
-480 LNSCGSPLGEE
+480 GSPLGEE

-525 QEVEDNWNKLFKAYC
+525 QEAEDNWNKLFKAYC

-704 RAMPNINVFRPADAT
+704 RAMPNINVFSPADAT

>member
-1 MLKTVIYAR
+1 MNIEQKSVNAIRVLAADTVQKANSGHPGMPLGSAAMAYELWANHLTHNPKNPKWVNRDRFILSAGHASSLL
-10 YSSDKQNEQS
+10 YSLLHLFGYGLTIEDMKNFRQDNSLTPGHPEYGHTVGVEATTGPLGAGMGMAVGMAMAQAHMAATFNTEDYNIIDHYTFVLGGDGCMEEGISSEAFSLAGTLGLSKLIVLYDSNNIT
-20 IEGQIHECE
+20 IEGNTDLAFTEDVNKRMEAFGFQTLTVEDGNNLEEISKAIEL
-29 QFAKTHD
+29 AK
-36 MVIIKHYIDRALSG
+36 SE
-50 KTDDRPS
+50 KTKPS
-57 FLQMI
+57 FI
-62 KDSSSGLFDAIL
+62 
-74 VYKTDRF
+74 
-81 ARNRYDS
+81 
-88 AVYKAKLKK
+88 
-97 NGIKIFYAKENIPD
+97 
-111 GPEGIIL
+111 
-118 ESMLEGFAE
+118 
-127 YYSAELSQKVKRGI
+127 
-141 KENIR
+141 
-146 KGLSFGGACPF
+146 
-157 GYKIVNKKYVIDD
+157 
-170 EQAPYVKKIFED
+170 
-182 YAKGRRA
+182 
-189 IDIFNE
+189 
-195 LNTLPN
+195 
-201 YAGKGRK
+201 
-208 WNRSSLNRMLTNKK
+208 
-222 YIGIYELEDVCVK
+222 
-235 DAIPPIIDEALFNKV
+235 
-250 QSRILFNRRHTTRA
+250 
-264 KVNYLLSGK
+264 
-273 LFCGLCEHS
+273 
-282 MTGKTGTSK
+282 
-291 TKVKYHYYVCSNRH
+291 
-305 CKQKKYRKELLED
+305 
-318 IIIQYTVKDIL
+318 TV
-329 NPKHFKM
+329 
-336 IAKKCLEI
+336 
-344 QQADNKINDILL
+344 
-356 MLKKQLTA
+356 
-364 TKTKINN
+364 KTKI
-371 IMNAIEAGIITTST
+371 AFGCPAKEG
-385 KDRLEQLE
+385 
-393 QEKYKL
+393 
-399 ELEISTQQLNSNR
+399 
-412 LLSEKQ
+412 SE
-418 IIYMLNVFYNKRV
+418 
-431 DVSFYNQI
+431 
-439 IDCFIYK
+439 
-446 IYIYSD
+446 
-452 KICIV
+452 
-457 YNLNN
+457 
-462 SDKDVTYSDINE
+462 
-474 LYKSSH
+474 SSH
-480 LNSCGSPLGEE
+480 GSPLGEE

-525 QEVEDNWNKLFKAYC
+525 QEAEDNWNKLFKAYC
-540 EKYPEKKALWDK
+540 EKYPEKKELWDK

-781 SLAVDAKKE
+781 SLAVEAKKE

-815 YKEKILPQTVEKR
+815 YKEKILPQTVE
-828 LVVEAGSSIC
+828 
-838 WGKYLGFKG
+838 
-847 KSVTIDTFGASAP
+847 
-860 ANVLFKKYGFTVE
+860 NV
-873 NVVNKAL
+873 
-880 SMLK
+880 

>member
-1 MLKTVIYAR
+1 MNIEQKSVNAIRVLAADTVQKANSGHPGMPLGSAAMAYELWANHLTHNPKNPKWVNRDRFILSAGHASSLL
-10 YSSDKQNEQS
+10 YSLLHLFGYGLTIEDMKNFRQDNSLTPGHPEYGHTVGVEATTGPLGAGMGMAVGMAMAQAHMAATFNTEDYNIIDHYTFVLGGDGCMEEGISSEAFSLAGTLGLSKLIVLYDSNNIT
-20 IEGQIHECE
+20 IEGNTDLAFTEDVNKRMEAFGFQTLTVEDGNNLEEISKAIEL
-29 QFAKTHD
+29 AK
-36 MVIIKHYIDRALSG
+36 SE
-50 KTDDRPS
+50 KTKPS
-57 FLQMI
+57 FI
-62 KDSSSGLFDAIL
+62 
-74 VYKTDRF
+74 
-81 ARNRYDS
+81 
-88 AVYKAKLKK
+88 
-97 NGIKIFYAKENIPD
+97 
-111 GPEGIIL
+111 
-118 ESMLEGFAE
+118 
-127 YYSAELSQKVKRGI
+127 
-141 KENIR
+141 
-146 KGLSFGGACPF
+146 
-157 GYKIVNKKYVIDD
+157 
-170 EQAPYVKKIFED
+170 
-182 YAKGRRA
+182 
-189 IDIFNE
+189 
-195 LNTLPN
+195 
-201 YAGKGRK
+201 
-208 WNRSSLNRMLTNKK
+208 
-222 YIGIYELEDVCVK
+222 
-235 DAIPPIIDEALFNKV
+235 
-250 QSRILFNRRHTTRA
+250 
-264 KVNYLLSGK
+264 
-273 LFCGLCEHS
+273 
-282 MTGKTGTSK
+282 
-291 TKVKYHYYVCSNRH
+291 
-305 CKQKKYRKELLED
+305 
-318 IIIQYTVKDIL
+318 TV
-329 NPKHFKM
+329 
-336 IAKKCLEI
+336 
-344 QQADNKINDILL
+344 
-356 MLKKQLTA
+356 
-364 TKTKINN
+364 KTKI
-371 IMNAIEAGIITTST
+371 AFGCPAKEG
-385 KDRLEQLE
+385 
-393 QEKYKL
+393 
-399 ELEISTQQLNSNR
+399 
-412 LLSEKQ
+412 SE
-418 IIYMLNVFYNKRV
+418 
-431 DVSFYNQI
+431 
-439 IDCFIYK
+439 
-446 IYIYSD
+446 
-452 KICIV
+452 
-457 YNLNN
+457 
-462 SDKDVTYSDINE
+462 
-474 LYKSSH
+474 SSH
-480 LNSCGSPLGEE
+480 GSPLGEE

-525 QEVEDNWNKLFKAYC
+525 QEAEDNWNKLFKAYC

-754 ALKGGYIIAESIKAK
+754 ALKGGYIIANSIKAK

>member
-1 MLKTVIYAR
+1 MNIEQKSVNAIRVLAADTVQKANSGHPGMPLGSAAMAYELWANHLTHNPKNPKWVNRDRFILSAGHASSLL
-10 YSSDKQNEQS
+10 YSLLHLFGYGLTIEDMKNFRQDNSLTPGHPEYGHTVGVEATTGPLGAGMGMAVGMAMAQAHMAATFNTEDYNIIDHYTFVLGGDGCMEEGISSEAFSLAGTLGLSKLIVLYDSNNIT
-20 IEGQIHECE
+20 IEGNTDLAFTEDVNKRMEAFGFQTLTVEDGNNLEEISKAIEL
-29 QFAKTHD
+29 AK
-36 MVIIKHYIDRALSG
+36 AE
-50 KTDDRPS
+50 KTKPS
-57 FLQMI
+57 FI
-62 KDSSSGLFDAIL
+62 
-74 VYKTDRF
+74 
-81 ARNRYDS
+81 
-88 AVYKAKLKK
+88 
-97 NGIKIFYAKENIPD
+97 
-111 GPEGIIL
+111 
-118 ESMLEGFAE
+118 
-127 YYSAELSQKVKRGI
+127 
-141 KENIR
+141 
-146 KGLSFGGACPF
+146 
-157 GYKIVNKKYVIDD
+157 
-170 EQAPYVKKIFED
+170 
-182 YAKGRRA
+182 
-189 IDIFNE
+189 
-195 LNTLPN
+195 
-201 YAGKGRK
+201 
-208 WNRSSLNRMLTNKK
+208 
-222 YIGIYELEDVCVK
+222 
-235 DAIPPIIDEALFNKV
+235 
-250 QSRILFNRRHTTRA
+250 
-264 KVNYLLSGK
+264 
-273 LFCGLCEHS
+273 
-282 MTGKTGTSK
+282 
-291 TKVKYHYYVCSNRH
+291 
-305 CKQKKYRKELLED
+305 
-318 IIIQYTVKDIL
+318 TV
-329 NPKHFKM
+329 
-336 IAKKCLEI
+336 
-344 QQADNKINDILL
+344 
-356 MLKKQLTA
+356 
-364 TKTKINN
+364 KTKI
-371 IMNAIEAGIITTST
+371 AFGCPAKEG
-385 KDRLEQLE
+385 
-393 QEKYKL
+393 
-399 ELEISTQQLNSNR
+399 
-412 LLSEKQ
+412 SE
-418 IIYMLNVFYNKRV
+418 
-431 DVSFYNQI
+431 
-439 IDCFIYK
+439 
-446 IYIYSD
+446 
-452 KICIV
+452 
-457 YNLNN
+457 
-462 SDKDVTYSDINE
+462 
-474 LYKSSH
+474 SSH
-480 LNSCGSPLGEE
+480 GSPLGEE

-525 QEVEDNWNKLFKAYC
+525 QEAEDNWNKLFKAYC

-586 NRLAKIM
+586 NFLAKIM

-754 ALKGGYIIAESIKAK
+754 ALKGGYIIAESIKSK

-781 SLAVDAKKE
+781 SLAVEAKKE

-880 SMLK
+880 SILK

>member
-1 MLKTVIYAR
+1 MNIEQKSVNAIRVLAADTVQKANSGHPGMPLGSAAMAYELWANHLTHNPKNPKWVNRDRFILSAGHASSLL
-10 YSSDKQNEQS
+10 YSLLHLFGYGLTIEDMKNFRQDNSLTPGHPEYGHTVGVEATTGPLGAGMGMAVGMAMAQAHMAATFNTEDYNIIDHYTFVLGGDGCMEEGISSEAFSLAGTLGLSKLIVLYDSNNIT
-20 IEGQIHECE
+20 IEGNTDLAFTEDVNKRMEAFGFQTLTVEDGNNLEEISKAIEL
-29 QFAKTHD
+29 AK
-36 MVIIKHYIDRALSG
+36 VE
-50 KTDDRPS
+50 KTKPS
-57 FLQMI
+57 FI
-62 KDSSSGLFDAIL
+62 
-74 VYKTDRF
+74 
-81 ARNRYDS
+81 
-88 AVYKAKLKK
+88 
-97 NGIKIFYAKENIPD
+97 
-111 GPEGIIL
+111 
-118 ESMLEGFAE
+118 
-127 YYSAELSQKVKRGI
+127 
-141 KENIR
+141 
-146 KGLSFGGACPF
+146 
-157 GYKIVNKKYVIDD
+157 
-170 EQAPYVKKIFED
+170 
-182 YAKGRRA
+182 
-189 IDIFNE
+189 
-195 LNTLPN
+195 
-201 YAGKGRK
+201 
-208 WNRSSLNRMLTNKK
+208 
-222 YIGIYELEDVCVK
+222 
-235 DAIPPIIDEALFNKV
+235 
-250 QSRILFNRRHTTRA
+250 
-264 KVNYLLSGK
+264 
-273 LFCGLCEHS
+273 
-282 MTGKTGTSK
+282 
-291 TKVKYHYYVCSNRH
+291 
-305 CKQKKYRKELLED
+305 
-318 IIIQYTVKDIL
+318 TV
-329 NPKHFKM
+329 
-336 IAKKCLEI
+336 
-344 QQADNKINDILL
+344 
-356 MLKKQLTA
+356 
-364 TKTKINN
+364 KTKI
-371 IMNAIEAGIITTST
+371 AFGCPAKEG
-385 KDRLEQLE
+385 
-393 QEKYKL
+393 
-399 ELEISTQQLNSNR
+399 
-412 LLSEKQ
+412 SE
-418 IIYMLNVFYNKRV
+418 
-431 DVSFYNQI
+431 
-439 IDCFIYK
+439 
-446 IYIYSD
+446 
-452 KICIV
+452 
-457 YNLNN
+457 
-462 SDKDVTYSDINE
+462 
-474 LYKSSH
+474 SSH
-480 LNSCGSPLGEE
+480 GSPLGEE

-525 QEVEDNWNKLFKAYC
+525 QEAEDNWNKLFKAYC

-624 RNIHYGVREFAMAAI
+624 RNIYYGVREFAMAAI

>member
-1 MLKTVIYAR
+1 MNIEQKSVNAIRVLAADTVQKANSGHPGMPLGSAAMAYELWANHLTHNPKNPKWVNRDRFILSAGHASSLL
-10 YSSDKQNEQS
+10 YSLLHLFGYGLTIEDMKNFRQDNSLTPGHPEYGHTVGVEATTGPLGAGMGMAVGMAMAQAHMAATFNTEDYNIIDHYTFVLGGDGCMEEGISSEAFSLAGTLGLSKLIVLYDSNNIT
-20 IEGQIHECE
+20 IEGNTDLAFTEDVNKRMEAFGFQTLTVEDGNNLEEISKAIEL
-29 QFAKTHD
+29 AK
-36 MVIIKHYIDRALSG
+36 AE
-50 KTDDRPS
+50 KTKPS
-57 FLQMI
+57 FI
-62 KDSSSGLFDAIL
+62 
-74 VYKTDRF
+74 
-81 ARNRYDS
+81 
-88 AVYKAKLKK
+88 
-97 NGIKIFYAKENIPD
+97 
-111 GPEGIIL
+111 
-118 ESMLEGFAE
+118 
-127 YYSAELSQKVKRGI
+127 
-141 KENIR
+141 
-146 KGLSFGGACPF
+146 
-157 GYKIVNKKYVIDD
+157 
-170 EQAPYVKKIFED
+170 
-182 YAKGRRA
+182 
-189 IDIFNE
+189 
-195 LNTLPN
+195 
-201 YAGKGRK
+201 
-208 WNRSSLNRMLTNKK
+208 
-222 YIGIYELEDVCVK
+222 
-235 DAIPPIIDEALFNKV
+235 
-250 QSRILFNRRHTTRA
+250 
-264 KVNYLLSGK
+264 
-273 LFCGLCEHS
+273 
-282 MTGKTGTSK
+282 
-291 TKVKYHYYVCSNRH
+291 
-305 CKQKKYRKELLED
+305 
-318 IIIQYTVKDIL
+318 TV
-329 NPKHFKM
+329 
-336 IAKKCLEI
+336 
-344 QQADNKINDILL
+344 
-356 MLKKQLTA
+356 
-364 TKTKINN
+364 KTKI
-371 IMNAIEAGIITTST
+371 AFGCPAKEG
-385 KDRLEQLE
+385 
-393 QEKYKL
+393 
-399 ELEISTQQLNSNR
+399 
-412 LLSEKQ
+412 SE
-418 IIYMLNVFYNKRV
+418 
-431 DVSFYNQI
+431 
-439 IDCFIYK
+439 
-446 IYIYSD
+446 
-452 KICIV
+452 
-457 YNLNN
+457 
-462 SDKDVTYSDINE
+462 
-474 LYKSSH
+474 SSH
-480 LNSCGSPLGEE
+480 GSPLGEE

-525 QEVEDNWNKLFKAYC
+525 QDAEDNWNKLFKAYC
-540 EKYPEKKALWDK
+540 EKYPEKKELWDK

-704 RAMPNINVFRPADAT
+704 RAMPNINVFRPADAI

>member
-1 MLKTVIYAR
+1 MNIEQKSVNAIRVLAADTVQKANSGHPGMPLGSAAMAYELWANHLTHNPKNPKWVNRDRFILSAGHASSLL
-10 YSSDKQNEQS
+10 YSLLHLFGYGLTIEDMKNFRQDNSLTPGHPEYGHTVGVEATTGPLGAGMGMAVGMAMAQAHMAATFNTEDYNIIDHYTFVLGGDGCMEEGISSEAFSLAGTLGLSKLIVLYDSNNIT
-20 IEGQIHECE
+20 IEGNTDLAFTEDVNKRMEAFGFQTLTVEDGNNLEEISKAIEL
-29 QFAKTHD
+29 AK
-36 MVIIKHYIDRALSG
+36 AE
-50 KTDDRPS
+50 KTKPS
-57 FLQMI
+57 FI
-62 KDSSSGLFDAIL
+62 
-74 VYKTDRF
+74 
-81 ARNRYDS
+81 
-88 AVYKAKLKK
+88 
-97 NGIKIFYAKENIPD
+97 
-111 GPEGIIL
+111 
-118 ESMLEGFAE
+118 
-127 YYSAELSQKVKRGI
+127 
-141 KENIR
+141 
-146 KGLSFGGACPF
+146 
-157 GYKIVNKKYVIDD
+157 
-170 EQAPYVKKIFED
+170 
-182 YAKGRRA
+182 
-189 IDIFNE
+189 
-195 LNTLPN
+195 
-201 YAGKGRK
+201 
-208 WNRSSLNRMLTNKK
+208 
-222 YIGIYELEDVCVK
+222 
-235 DAIPPIIDEALFNKV
+235 
-250 QSRILFNRRHTTRA
+250 
-264 KVNYLLSGK
+264 
-273 LFCGLCEHS
+273 
-282 MTGKTGTSK
+282 
-291 TKVKYHYYVCSNRH
+291 
-305 CKQKKYRKELLED
+305 
-318 IIIQYTVKDIL
+318 TV
-329 NPKHFKM
+329 
-336 IAKKCLEI
+336 
-344 QQADNKINDILL
+344 
-356 MLKKQLTA
+356 
-364 TKTKINN
+364 KTKI
-371 IMNAIEAGIITTST
+371 AFGCPAKEG
-385 KDRLEQLE
+385 
-393 QEKYKL
+393 
-399 ELEISTQQLNSNR
+399 
-412 LLSEKQ
+412 SE
-418 IIYMLNVFYNKRV
+418 
-431 DVSFYNQI
+431 
-439 IDCFIYK
+439 
-446 IYIYSD
+446 
-452 KICIV
+452 
-457 YNLNN
+457 
-462 SDKDVTYSDINE
+462 
-474 LYKSSH
+474 SSH
-480 LNSCGSPLGEE
+480 GSPLGEE

-525 QEVEDNWNKLFKAYC
+525 QEAEDNWNKLFKAYC
-540 EKYPEKKALWDK
+540 EKYPEKKELWDK

-644 LYGGTKTFVGTFFVF
+644 LYGGTKTFVSTFFVF

>member
-1 MLKTVIYAR
+1 MNIEQKSVNAIRVLAADTVQKANSGHPGMPLGSAAMAYELWANHLTHNPKNPKWVNRDRFILSAGHASSLL
-10 YSSDKQNEQS
+10 YSLLHLFGYGLTIEDMKNFRQDNSLTPGHPEYGHTVGVEATTGPLGAGMGMAVGMAMAQAHMAATFNTEDYNIIDHYTFVLGGDGCMEEGISSEAFSLAGTLGLSKLIVLYDSNNIT
-20 IEGQIHECE
+20 IEGNTDLAFTEDVNKRMEAFGFQTLTVEDGNNLEEISKAIEL
-29 QFAKTHD
+29 AK
-36 MVIIKHYIDRALSG
+36 AE
-50 KTDDRPS
+50 KTKPS
-57 FLQMI
+57 FI
-62 KDSSSGLFDAIL
+62 
-74 VYKTDRF
+74 
-81 ARNRYDS
+81 
-88 AVYKAKLKK
+88 
-97 NGIKIFYAKENIPD
+97 
-111 GPEGIIL
+111 
-118 ESMLEGFAE
+118 
-127 YYSAELSQKVKRGI
+127 
-141 KENIR
+141 
-146 KGLSFGGACPF
+146 
-157 GYKIVNKKYVIDD
+157 
-170 EQAPYVKKIFED
+170 
-182 YAKGRRA
+182 
-189 IDIFNE
+189 
-195 LNTLPN
+195 
-201 YAGKGRK
+201 
-208 WNRSSLNRMLTNKK
+208 
-222 YIGIYELEDVCVK
+222 
-235 DAIPPIIDEALFNKV
+235 
-250 QSRILFNRRHTTRA
+250 
-264 KVNYLLSGK
+264 
-273 LFCGLCEHS
+273 
-282 MTGKTGTSK
+282 
-291 TKVKYHYYVCSNRH
+291 
-305 CKQKKYRKELLED
+305 
-318 IIIQYTVKDIL
+318 TV
-329 NPKHFKM
+329 
-336 IAKKCLEI
+336 
-344 QQADNKINDILL
+344 
-356 MLKKQLTA
+356 
-364 TKTKINN
+364 KTKI
-371 IMNAIEAGIITTST
+371 AFGCPAKEG
-385 KDRLEQLE
+385 
-393 QEKYKL
+393 
-399 ELEISTQQLNSNR
+399 
-412 LLSEKQ
+412 SE
-418 IIYMLNVFYNKRV
+418 
-431 DVSFYNQI
+431 
-439 IDCFIYK
+439 
-446 IYIYSD
+446 
-452 KICIV
+452 
-457 YNLNN
+457 
-462 SDKDVTYSDINE
+462 
-474 LYKSSH
+474 SSH
-480 LNSCGSPLGEE
+480 GSPLGEE

-525 QEVEDNWNKLFKAYC
+525 QEAEDNWNKLFKAYC
-540 EKYPEKKALWDK
+540 EKYPEKKELWDK

-704 RAMPNINVFRPADAT
+704 RAMPNINVFRPADAI

-741 RQNLPQIEGSSKE
+741 RQNLPQIEGSRKE

>member
-1 MLKTVIYAR
+1 MNIEQKSVNAIRVLAADEVQKANSGHPGMPLGSAAMAYELWANHLTHNPKNPKWVNRDRFILSAGHASSLLYSLLHLFGYGLTIEDMKNFRQDNSLTPGHPEYGHTVGVEATTGPLGAGMGMAVGMAMAQAHMAATFNTEDYNIIDHYTFVLGGDGCMEEGI
-10 YSSDKQNEQS
+10 SSEAFSLAGTLGLSKLIVLYDSNNIT
-20 IEGQIHECE
+20 IEGNTDLAFTEDVNKRMEAFGFQTLTVEDGNNLEEISKAIEL
-29 QFAKTHD
+29 AK
-36 MVIIKHYIDRALSG
+36 AE
-50 KTDDRPS
+50 KTKPS
-57 FLQMI
+57 FI
-62 KDSSSGLFDAIL
+62 
-74 VYKTDRF
+74 
-81 ARNRYDS
+81 
-88 AVYKAKLKK
+88 
-97 NGIKIFYAKENIPD
+97 
-111 GPEGIIL
+111 
-118 ESMLEGFAE
+118 
-127 YYSAELSQKVKRGI
+127 
-141 KENIR
+141 
-146 KGLSFGGACPF
+146 
-157 GYKIVNKKYVIDD
+157 
-170 EQAPYVKKIFED
+170 
-182 YAKGRRA
+182 
-189 IDIFNE
+189 
-195 LNTLPN
+195 
-201 YAGKGRK
+201 
-208 WNRSSLNRMLTNKK
+208 
-222 YIGIYELEDVCVK
+222 
-235 DAIPPIIDEALFNKV
+235 
-250 QSRILFNRRHTTRA
+250 
-264 KVNYLLSGK
+264 
-273 LFCGLCEHS
+273 
-282 MTGKTGTSK
+282 
-291 TKVKYHYYVCSNRH
+291 
-305 CKQKKYRKELLED
+305 
-318 IIIQYTVKDIL
+318 TV
-329 NPKHFKM
+329 
-336 IAKKCLEI
+336 
-344 QQADNKINDILL
+344 
-356 MLKKQLTA
+356 
-364 TKTKINN
+364 KTKI
-371 IMNAIEAGIITTST
+371 AFGCPAKEG
-385 KDRLEQLE
+385 
-393 QEKYKL
+393 
-399 ELEISTQQLNSNR
+399 
-412 LLSEKQ
+412 SE
-418 IIYMLNVFYNKRV
+418 
-431 DVSFYNQI
+431 
-439 IDCFIYK
+439 
-446 IYIYSD
+446 
-452 KICIV
+452 
-457 YNLNN
+457 
-462 SDKDVTYSDINE
+462 
-474 LYKSSH
+474 SSH
-480 LNSCGSPLGEE
+480 GSPLGEE

-525 QEVEDNWNKLFKAYC
+525 QEAEDNWNKLFKAYC
-540 EKYPEKKALWDK
+540 EKYPEKKELWDK

>member
-1 MLKTVIYAR
+1 MNIEQKSVNAIRVLAADTVQKANSGHPGMPLGSAAMAYELWANHLTHNPKNPKWVNRDRFILSAGHASSLL
-10 YSSDKQNEQS
+10 YSLLHLFGYGLTIEDMKNFRQDNSLTPGHPEYGHTVGVEATTGPLGAGMGMAVGMAMAQAHMAATFNTEDYNIIDHYTFVLGGDGCMEEGISSEAFSLAGTLGLSKLIVLYDSNNIT
-20 IEGQIHECE
+20 IEGNTDLAFTEDVNKRMEAFGFQTLTVEDGNNLEEISKAIEL
-29 QFAKTHD
+29 AK
-36 MVIIKHYIDRALSG
+36 SE
-50 KTDDRPS
+50 KTKPS
-57 FLQMI
+57 FI
-62 KDSSSGLFDAIL
+62 
-74 VYKTDRF
+74 
-81 ARNRYDS
+81 
-88 AVYKAKLKK
+88 
-97 NGIKIFYAKENIPD
+97 
-111 GPEGIIL
+111 
-118 ESMLEGFAE
+118 
-127 YYSAELSQKVKRGI
+127 
-141 KENIR
+141 
-146 KGLSFGGACPF
+146 
-157 GYKIVNKKYVIDD
+157 
-170 EQAPYVKKIFED
+170 
-182 YAKGRRA
+182 
-189 IDIFNE
+189 
-195 LNTLPN
+195 
-201 YAGKGRK
+201 
-208 WNRSSLNRMLTNKK
+208 
-222 YIGIYELEDVCVK
+222 
-235 DAIPPIIDEALFNKV
+235 
-250 QSRILFNRRHTTRA
+250 
-264 KVNYLLSGK
+264 
-273 LFCGLCEHS
+273 
-282 MTGKTGTSK
+282 
-291 TKVKYHYYVCSNRH
+291 
-305 CKQKKYRKELLED
+305 
-318 IIIQYTVKDIL
+318 TV
-329 NPKHFKM
+329 
-336 IAKKCLEI
+336 
-344 QQADNKINDILL
+344 
-356 MLKKQLTA
+356 
-364 TKTKINN
+364 KTKI
-371 IMNAIEAGIITTST
+371 AFGCPAKEG
-385 KDRLEQLE
+385 
-393 QEKYKL
+393 
-399 ELEISTQQLNSNR
+399 
-412 LLSEKQ
+412 SE
-418 IIYMLNVFYNKRV
+418 
-431 DVSFYNQI
+431 
-439 IDCFIYK
+439 
-446 IYIYSD
+446 
-452 KICIV
+452 
-457 YNLNN
+457 
-462 SDKDVTYSDINE
+462 
-474 LYKSSH
+474 SSH
-480 LNSCGSPLGEE
+480 GSPLGEE

-525 QEVEDNWNKLFKAYC
+525 QEAEDNWNKLFKAYC
-540 EKYPEKKALWDK
+540 EKYPEKKELWDK

-781 SLAVDAKKE
+781 SLAVEAKKE

-860 ANVLFKKYGFTVE
+860 ANVLFK
-873 NVVNKAL
+873 NMDL
-880 SMLK
+880 LLKM

>member
-1 MLKTVIYAR
+1 MNIEQKSVNAIRVLAADTVQKANSGHPGMPLGSAAMAYELWANHLTHNPKNPKWVNRDRFILSAGHASSLL
-10 YSSDKQNEQS
+10 YSLLHLFGYGLTIEDMKNFRQDNSLTPGHPEYGHTVGVEATTGPLGAGMGMAVGMAMAQAHMAATFNAEDYNIIDHYTFVLGGDGCMEEGISSEAFSLAGTLGLSKLIVLYDSNNIT
-20 IEGQIHECE
+20 IEGNTDLAFTEDVNKRMEAFGFQTLTVEDGNNLEEISKAIEL
-29 QFAKTHD
+29 AK
-36 MVIIKHYIDRALSG
+36 SE
-50 KTDDRPS
+50 KTKPS
-57 FLQMI
+57 FI
-62 KDSSSGLFDAIL
+62 
-74 VYKTDRF
+74 
-81 ARNRYDS
+81 
-88 AVYKAKLKK
+88 
-97 NGIKIFYAKENIPD
+97 
-111 GPEGIIL
+111 
-118 ESMLEGFAE
+118 
-127 YYSAELSQKVKRGI
+127 
-141 KENIR
+141 
-146 KGLSFGGACPF
+146 
-157 GYKIVNKKYVIDD
+157 
-170 EQAPYVKKIFED
+170 
-182 YAKGRRA
+182 
-189 IDIFNE
+189 
-195 LNTLPN
+195 
-201 YAGKGRK
+201 
-208 WNRSSLNRMLTNKK
+208 
-222 YIGIYELEDVCVK
+222 
-235 DAIPPIIDEALFNKV
+235 
-250 QSRILFNRRHTTRA
+250 
-264 KVNYLLSGK
+264 
-273 LFCGLCEHS
+273 
-282 MTGKTGTSK
+282 
-291 TKVKYHYYVCSNRH
+291 
-305 CKQKKYRKELLED
+305 
-318 IIIQYTVKDIL
+318 TV
-329 NPKHFKM
+329 
-336 IAKKCLEI
+336 
-344 QQADNKINDILL
+344 
-356 MLKKQLTA
+356 
-364 TKTKINN
+364 KTKI
-371 IMNAIEAGIITTST
+371 AFGCPAKEG
-385 KDRLEQLE
+385 
-393 QEKYKL
+393 
-399 ELEISTQQLNSNR
+399 
-412 LLSEKQ
+412 SE
-418 IIYMLNVFYNKRV
+418 
-431 DVSFYNQI
+431 
-439 IDCFIYK
+439 
-446 IYIYSD
+446 
-452 KICIV
+452 
-457 YNLNN
+457 
-462 SDKDVTYSDINE
+462 
-474 LYKSSH
+474 SSH
-480 LNSCGSPLGEE
+480 GSPLGEE

-525 QEVEDNWNKLFKAYC
+525 QEAEDNWNKLFKAYC
-540 EKYPEKKALWDK
+540 EKYPEKKELWDK

>member
-1 MLKTVIYAR
+1 MNIEQKSVNAIRVLAADTVQKANSGHPGMPLGSAAMAYELWANHLTHNPKNPKWVNRDRFILSAGHASSLL
-10 YSSDKQNEQS
+10 YSLLHLFGYGLTIEDMKNFRQDNSLTPGHPEYGHTVGVEATTGPLGAGMGMAVGMAMAQAHMAATFNTEDYNIIDHYTFVLGGDGCMEEGISSEAFSLAGTLDLSKLIVLYDSNNIT
-20 IEGQIHECE
+20 IEGNTDLAFTEDVNKRMEAFGFQTLTVEDGNNLEEISKAIEL
-29 QFAKTHD
+29 AK
-36 MVIIKHYIDRALSG
+36 SE
-50 KTDDRPS
+50 KTKPS
-57 FLQMI
+57 FI
-62 KDSSSGLFDAIL
+62 
-74 VYKTDRF
+74 
-81 ARNRYDS
+81 
-88 AVYKAKLKK
+88 
-97 NGIKIFYAKENIPD
+97 
-111 GPEGIIL
+111 
-118 ESMLEGFAE
+118 
-127 YYSAELSQKVKRGI
+127 
-141 KENIR
+141 
-146 KGLSFGGACPF
+146 
-157 GYKIVNKKYVIDD
+157 
-170 EQAPYVKKIFED
+170 
-182 YAKGRRA
+182 
-189 IDIFNE
+189 
-195 LNTLPN
+195 
-201 YAGKGRK
+201 
-208 WNRSSLNRMLTNKK
+208 
-222 YIGIYELEDVCVK
+222 
-235 DAIPPIIDEALFNKV
+235 
-250 QSRILFNRRHTTRA
+250 
-264 KVNYLLSGK
+264 
-273 LFCGLCEHS
+273 
-282 MTGKTGTSK
+282 
-291 TKVKYHYYVCSNRH
+291 
-305 CKQKKYRKELLED
+305 
-318 IIIQYTVKDIL
+318 TV
-329 NPKHFKM
+329 
-336 IAKKCLEI
+336 
-344 QQADNKINDILL
+344 
-356 MLKKQLTA
+356 
-364 TKTKINN
+364 KTKI
-371 IMNAIEAGIITTST
+371 AFGCPAKEG
-385 KDRLEQLE
+385 
-393 QEKYKL
+393 
-399 ELEISTQQLNSNR
+399 
-412 LLSEKQ
+412 SE
-418 IIYMLNVFYNKRV
+418 
-431 DVSFYNQI
+431 
-439 IDCFIYK
+439 
-446 IYIYSD
+446 
-452 KICIV
+452 
-457 YNLNN
+457 
-462 SDKDVTYSDINE
+462 
-474 LYKSSH
+474 SSH
-480 LNSCGSPLGEE
+480 GSPLGEE

-525 QEVEDNWNKLFKAYC
+525 QEAEDNWNKLFKAYC
-540 EKYPEKKALWDK
+540 EKYPEKKELWDK

-781 SLAVDAKKE
+781 SLAVEAKKE

>member
-1 MLKTVIYAR
+1 MNIEQKSVNAIRVLAADTVQKANSGHPGMPLGSAAMAYELWANHLTHNPKNPKWVNRDRFILSAGHASSLL
-10 YSSDKQNEQS
+10 YSLLHLFGYGLTIEDMKNFRQDNSLTPGHPEYGHTVGVEATTGPLGAGMGMAVGMAMAQAHMAATFNTEDYNIIDHYTFVLGGDGCMEEGISSEAFSLAGTLGLSKLIVLYDSNNIT
-20 IEGQIHECE
+20 IEGNTDLAFTEDVNKRMEAFGFQTLTVEDGNNLEEISKAIEL
-29 QFAKTHD
+29 AK
-36 MVIIKHYIDRALSG
+36 AE
-50 KTDDRPS
+50 KTKPS
-57 FLQMI
+57 FI
-62 KDSSSGLFDAIL
+62 
-74 VYKTDRF
+74 
-81 ARNRYDS
+81 
-88 AVYKAKLKK
+88 
-97 NGIKIFYAKENIPD
+97 
-111 GPEGIIL
+111 
-118 ESMLEGFAE
+118 
-127 YYSAELSQKVKRGI
+127 
-141 KENIR
+141 
-146 KGLSFGGACPF
+146 
-157 GYKIVNKKYVIDD
+157 
-170 EQAPYVKKIFED
+170 
-182 YAKGRRA
+182 
-189 IDIFNE
+189 
-195 LNTLPN
+195 
-201 YAGKGRK
+201 
-208 WNRSSLNRMLTNKK
+208 
-222 YIGIYELEDVCVK
+222 
-235 DAIPPIIDEALFNKV
+235 
-250 QSRILFNRRHTTRA
+250 
-264 KVNYLLSGK
+264 
-273 LFCGLCEHS
+273 
-282 MTGKTGTSK
+282 
-291 TKVKYHYYVCSNRH
+291 
-305 CKQKKYRKELLED
+305 
-318 IIIQYTVKDIL
+318 TV
-329 NPKHFKM
+329 
-336 IAKKCLEI
+336 
-344 QQADNKINDILL
+344 
-356 MLKKQLTA
+356 
-364 TKTKINN
+364 KTKI
-371 IMNAIEAGIITTST
+371 AFGCPAKEG
-385 KDRLEQLE
+385 
-393 QEKYKL
+393 
-399 ELEISTQQLNSNR
+399 
-412 LLSEKQ
+412 SE
-418 IIYMLNVFYNKRV
+418 
-431 DVSFYNQI
+431 
-439 IDCFIYK
+439 
-446 IYIYSD
+446 
-452 KICIV
+452 
-457 YNLNN
+457 
-462 SDKDVTYSDINE
+462 
-474 LYKSSH
+474 SSH
-480 LNSCGSPLGEE
+480 GSPLGEE

-498 NLGWEEQEAFVI
+498 NLGWEEQEAFVT

-525 QEVEDNWNKLFKAYC
+525 QEAEDNWNKLFKAYC

>member
-1 MLKTVIYAR
+1 MNIEQKSVNAIRVLAADTVQKANSGHPGMPLGSAAMAYELWVNHLTHNPKNPKWVNRDRFILSAGHASSLL
-10 YSSDKQNEQS
+10 YSLLHLFGYGLTIEDMKNFRQDNSLTPGHPEYGHTVGVEATTGPLGAGMGMAVGMAMAQAHMAATFNTEDYNIIDHYTFVLGGDGCMEEGISSEAFSLAGTLGLSKLIVLYDSNNIT
-20 IEGQIHECE
+20 IEGNTDLAFTEDVNKRMEAFGFQTLTVEDGNNLEEISNAIEL
-29 QFAKTHD
+29 AK
-36 MVIIKHYIDRALSG
+36 AE
-50 KTDDRPS
+50 KTKPS
-57 FLQMI
+57 FI
-62 KDSSSGLFDAIL
+62 
-74 VYKTDRF
+74 
-81 ARNRYDS
+81 
-88 AVYKAKLKK
+88 
-97 NGIKIFYAKENIPD
+97 
-111 GPEGIIL
+111 
-118 ESMLEGFAE
+118 
-127 YYSAELSQKVKRGI
+127 
-141 KENIR
+141 
-146 KGLSFGGACPF
+146 
-157 GYKIVNKKYVIDD
+157 
-170 EQAPYVKKIFED
+170 
-182 YAKGRRA
+182 
-189 IDIFNE
+189 
-195 LNTLPN
+195 
-201 YAGKGRK
+201 
-208 WNRSSLNRMLTNKK
+208 
-222 YIGIYELEDVCVK
+222 
-235 DAIPPIIDEALFNKV
+235 
-250 QSRILFNRRHTTRA
+250 
-264 KVNYLLSGK
+264 
-273 LFCGLCEHS
+273 
-282 MTGKTGTSK
+282 
-291 TKVKYHYYVCSNRH
+291 
-305 CKQKKYRKELLED
+305 
-318 IIIQYTVKDIL
+318 TV
-329 NPKHFKM
+329 
-336 IAKKCLEI
+336 
-344 QQADNKINDILL
+344 
-356 MLKKQLTA
+356 
-364 TKTKINN
+364 KTKI
-371 IMNAIEAGIITTST
+371 AFGCPAKEG
-385 KDRLEQLE
+385 
-393 QEKYKL
+393 
-399 ELEISTQQLNSNR
+399 
-412 LLSEKQ
+412 SE
-418 IIYMLNVFYNKRV
+418 
-431 DVSFYNQI
+431 
-439 IDCFIYK
+439 
-446 IYIYSD
+446 
-452 KICIV
+452 
-457 YNLNN
+457 
-462 SDKDVTYSDINE
+462 
-474 LYKSSH
+474 SSH
-480 LNSCGSPLGEE
+480 GSPLGEE

-525 QEVEDNWNKLFKAYC
+525 QEAEDNWNKLFKAYC

-781 SLAVDAKKE
+781 SLAVEAKKE

-802 MPCMDIFEQQSDE
+802 MLCMDIFEQQSDE

>member
-1 MLKTVIYAR
+1 MNIEQKSVNAIRVLAADTVQKANSGHPGMPLGSAAMAYELWANHLTHNPKNPKWVNRDRFILSAGHASSLL
-10 YSSDKQNEQS
+10 YSLLHLFGYGLTIEDMKNFRQDNSLTPGHPEYGHTVGVEATTGPLGAGMGMAVGMAMAQAHMAATFNTEDYNIIDHYTFVLGGDGCMEEGISSEAFSLAGTLGLSKLIVLYDSNNIT
-20 IEGQIHECE
+20 IEGNTDLAFTEDVNKRMEAFGFQTLTVEDGNNLEEISKAIEL
-29 QFAKTHD
+29 AK
-36 MVIIKHYIDRALSG
+36 AE
-50 KTDDRPS
+50 KTKPS
-57 FLQMI
+57 FI
-62 KDSSSGLFDAIL
+62 
-74 VYKTDRF
+74 
-81 ARNRYDS
+81 
-88 AVYKAKLKK
+88 
-97 NGIKIFYAKENIPD
+97 
-111 GPEGIIL
+111 
-118 ESMLEGFAE
+118 
-127 YYSAELSQKVKRGI
+127 
-141 KENIR
+141 
-146 KGLSFGGACPF
+146 
-157 GYKIVNKKYVIDD
+157 
-170 EQAPYVKKIFED
+170 
-182 YAKGRRA
+182 
-189 IDIFNE
+189 
-195 LNTLPN
+195 
-201 YAGKGRK
+201 
-208 WNRSSLNRMLTNKK
+208 
-222 YIGIYELEDVCVK
+222 
-235 DAIPPIIDEALFNKV
+235 
-250 QSRILFNRRHTTRA
+250 
-264 KVNYLLSGK
+264 
-273 LFCGLCEHS
+273 
-282 MTGKTGTSK
+282 
-291 TKVKYHYYVCSNRH
+291 
-305 CKQKKYRKELLED
+305 
-318 IIIQYTVKDIL
+318 TV
-329 NPKHFKM
+329 
-336 IAKKCLEI
+336 
-344 QQADNKINDILL
+344 
-356 MLKKQLTA
+356 
-364 TKTKINN
+364 KTKI
-371 IMNAIEAGIITTST
+371 AFGCPAKEG
-385 KDRLEQLE
+385 
-393 QEKYKL
+393 
-399 ELEISTQQLNSNR
+399 
-412 LLSEKQ
+412 SE
-418 IIYMLNVFYNKRV
+418 
-431 DVSFYNQI
+431 
-439 IDCFIYK
+439 
-446 IYIYSD
+446 YS
-452 KICIV
+452 
-457 YNLNN
+457 
-462 SDKDVTYSDINE
+462 
-474 LYKSSH
+474 H
-480 LNSCGSPLGEE
+480 GSPLGEE

-498 NLGWEEQEAFVI
+498 NLGWEEQEAFVT

-525 QEVEDNWNKLFKAYC
+525 QDAEDNWNKLFKAYC
-540 EKYPEKKALWDK
+540 EKYPEKKELWDK